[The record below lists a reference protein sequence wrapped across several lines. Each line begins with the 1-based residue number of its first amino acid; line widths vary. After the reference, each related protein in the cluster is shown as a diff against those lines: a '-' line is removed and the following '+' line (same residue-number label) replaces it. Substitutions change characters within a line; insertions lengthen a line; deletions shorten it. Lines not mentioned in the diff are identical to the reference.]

1 MKVYVAYAG
10 EDGEQIVRK
19 LRKLLDQ
26 DDMEVLSYY
35 DVMAGEDWNVSIAND
50 ILSADLVV
58 ALFTH
63 YALQNNNFK
72 KVVLTAEKYNK
83 KVIPVYFDSEEPDR
97 NLSLGLMDLKGLN
110 CYLDNVT
117 EAAESIASTVMY
129 HFSQRKKQAEKKRIE
144 KENEQAQISNYV
156 DKTIKRLEEGE
167 IRNKK
172 MANTMYFCSAISII
186 LSIAISVA
194 FFLSVKTISN
204 GDVSITVVL
213 CSTVVLIDALIASL
227 SKFLFTLGKS
237 YMVESIRNSDR
248 IHAIY
253 FGRFFLEAYGDVATI
268 ADVKE
273 VFGQWNIDNGGT
285 LFRNQT
291 SEDID
296 PKLDKLIGKNK
307 S

>member
-1 MKVYVAYAG
+1 MKVYVAYTRRGGEIIARQLSDLLKKADIEVLGYFDIVAG
-10 EDGEQIVRK
+10 EN
-19 LRKLLDQ
+19 
-26 DDMEVLSYY
+26 LS
-35 DVMAGEDWNVSIAND
+35 VSIANS
-50 ILSADLVV
+50 ILAADLVV
-58 ALFTH
+58 ALITENAPRSRYFVNEVMSAVS
-63 YALQNNNFK
+63 YSK
-72 KVVLTAEKYNK
+72 KIVPVV
-83 KVIPVYFDSEEPDR
+83 FDDADLG
-97 NLSLGLMDLKGLN
+97 NDLSLSLSNFTWMHCDSG
-110 CYLDNVT
+110 NVK
-117 EAAESIASTVMY
+117 EAAESIANAVMY
-129 HFSQRKKQAEKKRIE
+129 HFSLDKKQAEEIRIE

-186 LSIAISVA
+186 CSIAISIA

-204 GDVSITVVL
+204 GDVSVTVVL